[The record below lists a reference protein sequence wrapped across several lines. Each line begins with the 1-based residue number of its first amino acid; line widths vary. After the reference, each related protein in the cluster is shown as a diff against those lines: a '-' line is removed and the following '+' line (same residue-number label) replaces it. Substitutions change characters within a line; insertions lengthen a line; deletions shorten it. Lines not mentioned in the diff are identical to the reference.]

1 MRDIHDFKRLK
12 RRGAAMQAVHPPGAA
27 VGARFELRELVVAML
42 HRAGHL
48 IALGVVEMPQD
59 AVVVKGVANEFH
71 RGVRVVAA
79 VLVVAADRVAAAV
92 RVVAGSPLDA

>member
-12 RRGAAMQAVHPPGAA
+12 RRGAAMQAVHPPGTA

-48 IALGVVEMPQD
+48 IPLGVVEMPQD
-59 AVVVKGVANEFH
+59 TVVVKGVANEFH
-71 RGVRVVAA
+71 RA
-79 VLVVAADRVAAAV
+79 VLVD
-92 RVVAGSPLDA
+92 AGSPLVA